1 MPPRLSSRQQVQL
14 AFVQSLSP
22 RLEQVKKCIDLMEA
36 MQADDTVV
44 RGMCKTLDAL
54 KSHASQLNLS
64 NLADT
69 SGLMSALARRGG
81 GLQMKVRGL
90 RELYSKF
97 RSECD
102 GALRAAMTP
111 EDRPLDG
118 GDPAG
123 QK

>member
-1 MPPRLSSRQQVQL
+1 MPPRLSSKQQVQL
-14 AFVQSLSP
+14 AFLQSLP
-22 RLEQVKKCIDLMEA
+22 PKLEQVKKGIDLMEA
-36 MQADDTVV
+36 LQADDTVV
-44 RGMCKTLDAL
+44 RGMYKTLDAL
-54 KSHASQLNLS
+54 KSHASQLNLA

-69 SGLMSALARRGG
+69 AGLMSALARRGG

-97 RSECD
+97 RTECD

-111 EDRPLDG
+111 EEQPGRG